1 MNGELE
7 VKNGSRRWLIFVRAI
22 AILFAAFFFPWAGWM
37 SRAVL
42 KIGDV
47 VLKTSERVEYIKE
60 NQDEVKE
67 WKDYHERVVHR
78 K

>member
-1 MNGELE
+1 
-7 VKNGSRRWLIFVRAI
+7 
-22 AILFAAFFFPWAGWM
+22 M